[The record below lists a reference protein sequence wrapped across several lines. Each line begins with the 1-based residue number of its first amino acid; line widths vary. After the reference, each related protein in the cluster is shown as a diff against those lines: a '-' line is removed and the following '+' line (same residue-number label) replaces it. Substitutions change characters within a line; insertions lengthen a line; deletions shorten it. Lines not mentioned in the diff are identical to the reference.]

1 MAKGRRA
8 KSLGAIT
15 RGLLI
20 QSPHIEKV
28 LSGKKTWEIR
38 GYASKIRGP
47 IALIRSGTTKLCY
60 GVRTFRAFRLHAEP
74 QTRLY
79 WD

>member
-1 MAKGRRA
+1 MAKRKGHR
-8 KSLGAIT
+8 KLGSIT

-38 GYASKIRGP
+38 GYAAKIRGP
-47 IALIRSGTTKLCY
+47 IALHSI
-60 GVRTFRAFRLHAEP
+60 GVGPDCRHVQNRRYQGST
-74 QTRLY
+74 Y
-79 WD
+79 KG